1 MGYEIIL
8 SDDASTDGT
17 ATWLRTL
24 RDFRIRVL
32 TSDTNRGYAANNNAG
47 VEIAKGELL
56 GLLNNDL
63 LFEPGWLEPMLA
75 ILLTPE
81 LRAGLVG
88 NVQQRVSDF
97 AVLDGF
103 DEVFFN
109 GCEDIDLCF
118 KVRASGK
125 NIYLASESRIRHH
138 VSLSR
143 KTNTLQDLRNSR
155 LLFSRWRPEI
165 KRELSGVWHSL
176 IVAGPHA
183 YKEKLNGELSSEF
196 LETPYA
202 ASLVIAESMLR
213 REESHWSSQLDKAEV
228 GFDVM
233 LKTQSLRYS
242 AEHGAHLLQNSGAFS
257 IDGLQYVRKLTFYGR
272 RLDDLRQ
279 PVTLTIRVNGLQIF
293 RIPLRAERNV
303 NVGLSNP
310 LLLSGIV
317 NTFQLETTQ
326 ALLLT
331 HLVIDDKV
339 VDL

>member
-1 MGYEIIL
+1 ML
-8 SDDASTDGT
+8 SY
-17 ATWLRTL
+17 W
-24 RDFRIRVL
+24 
-32 TSDTNRGYAANNNAG
+32 
-47 VEIAKGELL
+47 
-56 GLLNNDL
+56 
-63 LFEPGWLEPMLA
+63 
-75 ILLTPE
+75 TPE

-88 NVQQRVSDF
+88 NVQQRVSDGSVDHAGVALSSEGQLHHIRALPSQPHAKVLAVTGACMLLRKSDF